1 MTFGLKNK
9 NKSKVVQKYVKEVN
23 NKVMFNDVKGGA
35 KAVEDAK
42 RANKSAKS
50 AKEEQAD
57 FLQSLFRQVTQV
69 QTTEDGH
76 IDYKA
81 TLCPYFKAG
90 VCEKGKKCKYSHDLS
105 VADLKESNIDIYT
118 DPRVKIGKAPIDT
131 IITCNDFVKAVEK
144 DLYGFKWQCP
154 NKGDDCPYM
163 HRLPMG
169 YVLIKDKKKKGDG
182 GEDSDEE
189 IVPLEE

>member
-1 MTFGLKNK
+1 LTFGLKNK

-69 QTTEDGH
+69 QTTEDG
-76 IDYKA
+76 
-81 TLCPYFKAG
+81 
-90 VCEKGKKCKYSHDLS
+90 
-105 VADLKESNIDIYT
+105 
-118 DPRVKIGKAPIDT
+118 
-131 IITCNDFVKAVEK
+131 
-144 DLYGFKWQCP
+144 
-154 NKGDDCPYM
+154 
-163 HRLPMG
+163 
-169 YVLIKDKKKKGDG
+169 
-182 GEDSDEE
+182 
-189 IVPLEE
+189 